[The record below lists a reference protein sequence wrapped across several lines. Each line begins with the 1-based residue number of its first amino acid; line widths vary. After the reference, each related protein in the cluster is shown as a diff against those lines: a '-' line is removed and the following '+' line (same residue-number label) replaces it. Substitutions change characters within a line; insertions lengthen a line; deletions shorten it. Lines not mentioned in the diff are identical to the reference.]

1 MTPKASAIIADD
13 STVICTIDIIQ
24 KILNSGLPMN
34 THSDKITLT
43 AFYLGSFVIYYL
55 ITLMITLFPDFLVLR
70 TSGLLVP
77 VICLFEFAVIYPLYR
92 FYCQRRDDI
101 PFGQLS
107 LVPTL
112 LFTAALLILMLAETQ
127 YLLPE
132 VWLSEQA
139 SQARSSQLILLITA
153 VCLAPVFEEVLFRG
167 FLLQAFLLWAPES
180 RLACTLLTSLLF
192 AAMHTQ
198 YVHWQSIVALTL
210 FSLLLCWARMKSKGL
225 ALPVFLHTLNN
236 LIALVP
242 ALYLSAF

>member
-1 MTPKASAIIADD
+1 MVSGIIADD

-24 KILNSGLPMN
+24 KILNPGLPMN
-34 THSDKITLT
+34 RHSDKITLT

-55 ITLMITLFPDFLVLR
+55 ITLIITLFPDFPVLR

-92 FYCQRRDDI
+92 FYCQRRNDI

-107 LVPTL
+107 PGLTL
-112 LFTAALLILMLAETQ
+112 LFSAALLTLMLAETH

-180 RLACTLLTSLLF
+180 RFACTLLTSLLF

-242 ALYLSAF
+242 ALYLSAI

>member
-1 MTPKASAIIADD
+1 
-13 STVICTIDIIQ
+13 
-24 KILNSGLPMN
+24 MN
-34 THSDKITLT
+34 TQSDKITLT

-55 ITLMITLFPDFLVLR
+55 ITLMITLFPNFAALR

-77 VICLFEFAVIYPLYR
+77 VLCLFEFAVIYPLYR
-92 FYCQRRDDI
+92 FYCQRRTDI
-101 PFGQLS
+101 PFNQLQP
-107 LVPTL
+107 LQTL
-112 LFTAALLILMLAETQ
+112 LFTLALFVLMVAETQ
-127 YLLPE
+127 YMLPE

-167 FLLQAFLLWAPES
+167 FLLQTFLLWAPKS
-180 RLACTLLTSLLF
+180 RFACMLLTSLLF

-198 YVHWQSIVALTL
+198 YVHWQSIAALTL
-210 FSLLLCWARMKSKGL
+210 FSLLLCWARLKSNGL

-236 LIALVP
+236 LIALAP